1 MKIKVELNED
11 LIKLVKSFEFTRLNN
26 SHYGIDSYSLFGGTY
41 LYEQMAYILGYNDKV
56 IPETLELPTGPRY
69 QQEYE
74 DKMIEYDEYLLKNL
88 VFIEEI
94 LHQYID
100 KGGVKPGVYS
110 CLDNVRIWEY
120 EPFKEDEKNNV
131 NEALDQRIKE
141 IHSKIKVDNSTLNV
155 VPVINLSEE
164 TEEKQCWCKK
174 VWKKIFG

>member
-11 LIKLVKSFEFTRLNN
+11 LIKLVKSFEITRLN
-26 SHYGIDSYSLFGGTY
+26 SAHYGIDSYSLFGGTY
-41 LYEQMAYILGYNDKV
+41 LYEQMAYILGYSDKV

-69 QQEYE
+69 PQEYE

-100 KGGVKPGVYS
+100 KGGVKPGIYS

-120 EPFKEDEKNNV
+120 EPFKEPETENTVETEIV
-131 NEALDQRIKE
+131 NEKGC
-141 IHSKIKVDNSTLNV
+141 HCGKCSKTPKV
-155 VPVINLSEE
+155 
-164 TEEKQCWCKK
+164 EKKK
-174 VWKKIFG
+174 NWWKIIWNKIFI

>member
-100 KGGVKPGVYS
+100 KGGVKPGIYS
-110 CLDNVRIWEY
+110 CLDNVRIWNY
-120 EPFKEDEKNNV
+120 EPFKEPENAEVIEVEEVKGCHCDRCAKT
-131 NEALDQRIKE
+131 
-141 IHSKIKVDNSTLNV
+141 SKI
-155 VPVINLSEE
+155 
-164 TEEKQCWCKK
+164 EKKK
-174 VWKKIFG
+174 NWFKIIWNKIFI